1 MILDRLDCSFPM
13 ENVFA
18 SDFIKV
24 TTYLLR
30 SCWIYCDESVQ
41 ESLQKGLL
49 AGFGHLERRYYPN
62 IARLGWY
69 LRLWQESGR
78 PFLSAVVFRTSTFK
92 DGLKKESS
100 HLYCVWSHERAVFH
114 LPTLHAKRHLNR
126 NRHMFLAKK
135 LYHIYCDV
143 VIEALYVQRNC
154 FHCHRLKPISK
165 RFSLESKLW

>member
-78 PFLSAVVFRTSTFK
+78 FCLRLFLGHRL
-92 DGLKKESS
+92 LKKGIITPLLCLEPWANSISPPYSARQTTSEPESPYVS
-100 HLYCVWSHERAVFH
+100 CQKIISNLLWCSYWGALRS
-114 LPTLHAKRHLNR
+114 
-126 NRHMFLAKK
+126 KK
-135 LYHIYCDV
+135 L
-143 VIEALYVQRNC
+143 L
-154 FHCHRLKPISK
+154 
-165 RFSLESKLW
+165 SLP

>member
-62 IARLGWY
+62 IARLG
-69 LRLWQESGR
+69 LIFTFVTRKR
-78 PFLSAVVFRTSTFK
+78 P
-92 DGLKKESS
+92 
-100 HLYCVWSHERAVFH
+100 AVFV
-114 LPTLHAKRHLNR
+114 
-126 NRHMFLAKK
+126 
-135 LYHIYCDV
+135 CG
-143 VIEALYVQRNC
+143 C
-154 FHCHRLKPISK
+154 F
-165 RFSLESKLW
+165 